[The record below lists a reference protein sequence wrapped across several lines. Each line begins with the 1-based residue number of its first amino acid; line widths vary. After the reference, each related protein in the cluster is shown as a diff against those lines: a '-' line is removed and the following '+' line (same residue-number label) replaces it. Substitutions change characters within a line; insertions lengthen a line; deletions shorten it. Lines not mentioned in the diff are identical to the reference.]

1 MTSECILCPAFGKCG
16 GCDLLDIEY
25 GEQLA
30 LKQREVEALFEA
42 IAPEGSVA
50 PILGMSDPVAYRNK
64 VIAPFAAKR
73 APRSRSRFDPGASQR
88 GLRSGKRAG
97 AAGAKANEP
106 ARASKSAAR
115 RISSG
120 MYAKGTHDIIDVP
133 GGCMLENPLAHR
145 VVEAIISIMLKH
157 GIEPYD
163 EDRATGF
170 LRHAVIRVGHNSG
183 EALVTLVTNAEEF
196 PHSKS
201 FCRELV
207 HKVPEITSVVQ
218 NINLRQT
225 NVVLGERERTL
236 FGPGF
241 ILDELC
247 GAKFRLSSRSF
258 YQVNATQTEVLYKQ
272 AMLMAGLGNG
282 AFGAELCEGA
292 GSDAAASAAAE
303 AGASAAAETGAGA
316 DASAGSGA
324 SDGASC
330 APSVIDAYCGTGT
343 IGIIA
348 AKFGAGRVLGVDS
361 VDSAIRDAR
370 QNARH
375 NGVDN
380 AEHVCADAADFMSS
394 GAAGD
399 IDVAFIDPPRAGSS
413 ERFLN
418 ALAKAAPGRIVYIS
432 CNPTTQARD
441 VKLLIERG
449 YKVEAVQPVDMFPHT
464 RHVETVCLMSRR

>member
-1 MTSECILCPAFGKCG
+1 MADVCVLCPAFGKCG
-16 GCDLLDIEY
+16 GCDLLDVEY
-25 GEQLA
+25 AEQLA
-30 LKQREVEALFEA
+30 LKQREVQELFEA

-50 PILGMSDPVAYRNK
+50 PILGMAEPVAYRNK
-64 VIAPFAAKR
+64 VIAPFAVKR
-73 APRSRSRFDPGASQR
+73 NQPSRVRSGAGPLGLGSRSGV
-88 GLRSGKRAG
+88 RAG
-97 AAGAKANEP
+97 RGKADDS
-106 ARASKSAAR
+106 ARGRTSGSAMR

-120 MYAKGTHDIIDVP
+120 MYAKGTHDIIEVP

-163 EDRATGF
+163 EDRGTGF

-207 HKVPEITSVVQ
+207 RKVPEITSVVQ

-258 YQVNATQTEVLYKQ
+258 YQVNAVQTEVLYRQ
-272 AMLMAGLGNG
+272 AMLMAGLG
-282 AFGAELCEGA
+282 
-292 GSDAAASAAAE
+292 DAAR
-303 AGASAAAETGAGA
+303 GI
-316 DASAGSGA
+316 GSGA
-324 SDGASC
+324 SGGAGTAIGVDVAAHAGVGSSVVFAEGG

-375 NGVDN
+375 NGVGN
-380 AEHVCADAADFMSS
+380 AEYVCADAADFMAS

-413 ERFLN
+413 ERFLSS
-418 ALAKAAPGRIVYIS
+418 LAKAAPGRIVYIS

-441 VKLLIERG
+441 VRLLVERG
-449 YKVEAVQPVDMFPHT
+449 YKIEAVQPVDMFPHT
-464 RHVETVCLMSRR
+464 RHVESICLMSRR